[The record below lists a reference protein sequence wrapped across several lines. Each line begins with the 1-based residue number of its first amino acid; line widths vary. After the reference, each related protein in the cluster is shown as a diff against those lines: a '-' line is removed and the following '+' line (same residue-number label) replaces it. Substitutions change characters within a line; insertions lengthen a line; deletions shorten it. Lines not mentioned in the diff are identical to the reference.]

1 VSGGDLVGP
10 IARRIGGLL
19 LVGALL
25 MPASLHA
32 QRVHLDVAAGAS
44 LSTFRGDWLDLDY
57 RTGLAVS
64 GTVGV
69 DVSPHLRVES
79 GLAWVQMG
87 AEGQVQGFEEA
98 LFADHRL
105 AYLRVPLHARV
116 FLPVG
121 ERVSSTLQAG
131 PAVSFEVSC
140 EIGVEQTSLFLAVTQ
155 CPPNTGRSEIEWA
168 VQAGGGLRY
177 ALERFSLLLDVT
189 WHHGLTGLQDPI
201 QDLELRNRA
210 FTVSTGLSVPI
221 G

>member
-1 VSGGDLVGP
+1 MTVDS
-10 IARRIGGLL
+10 IARRIGVLFL
-19 LVGALL
+19 AGALL
-25 MPASLHA
+25 APVSLHA

-57 RTGLAVS
+57 RTGLGVS
-64 GTVGV
+64 GAVGV
-69 DVSPHLRVES
+69 DVAPHLRVES

-105 AYLRVPLHARV
+105 AYLRVPLHLRV
-116 FLPVG
+116 LLPVG
-121 ERVSSTLQAG
+121 EKLSSTLHAG

-168 VQAGGGLRY
+168 VQAGAGLRY
-177 ALERFSLLLDVT
+177 ALDRSSLLLDVT

-201 QDLELRNRA
+201 VDRELKNRA
-210 FTVSTGLSVPI
+210 FMVSTGLSVPL